1 MSESKKYWV
10 WLSLAL
16 GAGARVDEIFSAFD
30 SPKEIFE
37 EDTEKR
43 MISGVFTRKQLERL
57 DSVKIEE
64 AEKVISVCNKNGWEI
79 VTPSDRIY
87 PAGLRKLNDL
97 PLALYVDGDIS
108 CLRGKVIIG
117 VVGTRKPC
125 YESTAIARRICGD
138 LAKAGAVVVSGG
150 ALGIDSA
157 AHEGT
162 LDASGKTVC
171 VMGCGFGTD
180 YLMSNEAMRRNI
192 SRNGALVTEYPPM
205 KAASRVTF
213 PERNRIISGMSHG
226 VLVVEAGGKSGSLI
240 TAKRA
245 AEQGRDVFSIPG
257 SVLTS
262 AYTGANNLIRDGAR
276 AVTCAAD
283 ILAPYAVMYPDRLN
297 LKEIQQQPVEIETVA
312 SEPEKPKTVKKEIA
326 SNLDPD
332 AAAVYNLFGDEP
344 LHADEICAMSGLSPS
359 RVILA
364 LMQLELAEYI
374 KQIDGKNYILR

>member
-1 MSESKKYWV
+1 
-10 WLSLAL
+10 
-16 GAGARVDEIFSAFD
+16 
-30 SPKEIFE
+30 
-37 EDTEKR
+37 
-43 MISGVFTRKQLERL
+43 
-57 DSVKIEE
+57 
-64 AEKVISVCNKNGWEI
+64 
-79 VTPSDRIY
+79 
-87 PAGLRKLNDL
+87 
-97 PLALYVDGDIS
+97 
-108 CLRGKVIIG
+108 
-117 VVGTRKPC
+117 
-125 YESTAIARRICGD
+125 
-138 LAKAGAVVVSGG
+138 
-150 ALGIDSA
+150 
-157 AHEGT
+157 
-162 LDASGKTVC
+162 
-171 VMGCGFGTD
+171 
-180 YLMSNEAMRRNI
+180 
-192 SRNGALVTEYPPM
+192 
-205 KAASRVTF
+205 
-213 PERNRIISGMSHG
+213 MSHG

-245 AEQGRDVFSIPG
+245 AEQSRDVYAIPG
-257 SVLTS
+257 SILTT
-262 AYTGANNLIRDGAR
+262 AYNGANALIRDGAR

>member
-30 SPKEIFE
+30 SPKKIFD

-162 LDASGKTVC
+162 LDAGGKTVC

-180 YLMSNEAMRRNI
+180 YLMSNEAMRRSI

-297 LKEIQQQPVEIETVA
+297 LKEIQQPVEIETVA

>member
-16 GAGARVDEIFSAFD
+16 GAATRVDEIFSAFD
-30 SPKEIFE
+30 SPKEIFNA
-37 EDTEKR
+37 DAEKR

-57 DSVKIEE
+57 DNVKIEE
-64 AEKVISVCNKNGWEI
+64 AEKVISVCNKNGWKI

-97 PLALYVDGDIS
+97 PLVLYVDGDIG

-162 LDASGKTVC
+162 LDAGGKTVC
-171 VMGCGFGTD
+171 VMGCGFGTN
-180 YLMSNEAMRRNI
+180 YLMDNEAMRRSI
-192 SRNGALVTEYPPM
+192 SKSGAVVTEYPPM
-205 KAASRVTF
+205 KPASRVTF

-226 VLVVEAGGKSGSLI
+226 VLVVEAGEKSGSLI

-257 SVLTS
+257 SVLTT
-262 AYTGANNLIRDGAR
+262 AYMGANNLIRDGAR
-276 AVTCAAD
+276 AVTCAED
-283 ILAPYAVMYPDRLN
+283 ILTPYAVMYPDRLN
-297 LKEIQQQPVEIETVA
+297 LKEIQQQPIEIAAVA
-312 SEPEKPKTVKKEIA
+312 SGPEKTQTVKKEIA

-332 AAAVYNLFGDEP
+332 AATVYNLFGDEP
-344 LHADEICAMSGLSPS
+344 LHADEICAMSRLSPS
-359 RVILA
+359 KVILA

>member
-30 SPKEIFE
+30 SPKEIFDA
-37 EDTEKR
+37 DTEKR

-57 DSVKIEE
+57 DTVKIVE

-79 VTPSDRIY
+79 VTPSDRVY

-162 LDASGKTVC
+162 LDAGGKTVC

-180 YLMSNEAMRRNI
+180 YLMSNEAMRRSI

-226 VLVVEAGGKSGSLI
+226 VLVVEAGEKSGSLI

-257 SVLTS
+257 SVLTT

-344 LHADEICAMSGLSPS
+344 LHADEICAISGLSPS

>member
-162 LDASGKTVC
+162 LDAGGKTVC

-180 YLMSNEAMRRNI
+180 YLMSNEAMRRSI

-326 SNLDPD
+326 SNLDRD